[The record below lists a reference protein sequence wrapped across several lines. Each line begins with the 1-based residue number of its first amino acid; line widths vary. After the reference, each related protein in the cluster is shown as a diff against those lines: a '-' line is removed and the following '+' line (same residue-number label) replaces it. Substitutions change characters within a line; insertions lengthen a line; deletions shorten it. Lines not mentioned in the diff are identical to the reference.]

1 MKPSKLLS
9 LAIVLLTTGWVS
21 LTAAEP
27 ITDELQ
33 ELTPVTVTFSCDP
46 PNNEVKPGQTFDITV
61 NFTIQPGWHIYDS
74 TPGGVGRPA
83 TIDLTLPAG
92 FTQDP
97 PRWSPPQTFDDGG
110 FRYSGY
116 EGTATVTITI
126 HAPQQIKRQQAA
138 ALVTHV
144 TWLACSN
151 SCIPGEASNTQ
162 VLQLGFVP
170 AGGTQTGTSAGTPA
184 GTPAGTQTGSGA
196 QMGFLAYLAFAFIG
210 GVLLNL
216 MPCVL
221 PVLAFKIMRFVKES
235 KESRSKV
242 FKLGLAYAAG
252 TIATCMSLAAVV
264 IVAQLLGASIGWGFQ
279 FQQPLFVLAL
289 ATLVTVMSLGMFGV
303 FMVQVSVGQNI
314 SKLSQNDGYAG
325 AFFTG
330 VLATILSTPCT
341 APFLGT
347 AVGFAFAE
355 SWWVILL
362 IFFTVGLGLAA
373 PYLVLTSN
381 PGWMKYIPKPGA
393 WMEHVKEAMA
403 FSLMGSVIW
412 LLYIIG
418 QQTGSEGLIAT
429 LIFLLAASFS
439 SWLVGRF
446 SMFETRK
453 LRKTLVWIAALG
465 VPAALFF
472 WQVLPAFSAK
482 ANTPTSGQ
490 MFSQESVEKA
500 LKNGKIVF
508 VDFTAAWCLTCQVN
522 ESGVLRDAEVLKAME
537 HHDVI
542 VLKADWTNGDPE
554 ITKALKSHQRSG
566 VPLYLVYSPHRP
578 NAPVIL
584 PEILTKSAVLDAL
597 EQACQP

>member
-33 ELTPVTVTFSCDP
+33 AVTPVTVTFSCNP
-46 PNNEVKPGQTFDITV
+46 PTNDVKPGQTFEITV
-61 NFTIQPGWHIYDS
+61 NFAIQPGWHIYDS
-74 TPGGVGRPA
+74 QPGGIGRPA

-92 FTQDP
+92 FTHDP
-97 PRWSPPQTFDDGG
+97 PRWSKSETFDDAGIH
-110 FRYSGY
+110 YSGY
-116 EGTATVTITI
+116 EDGATVKVTV
-126 HAPQQIKRQQAA
+126 HAPQQLSKQQPA

-144 TWLACSN
+144 TWLACSD
-151 SCIPGEASNTQ
+151 SCIPGEASHTQ
-162 VLQLGFVP
+162 AFQLGIAP
-170 AGGTQTGTSAGTPA
+170 AGGAQTGTSPGIPA
-184 GTPAGTQTGSGA
+184 VTQTGSGA

-264 IVAQLLGASIGWGFQ
+264 IIAQMLGASIGWGFQ

-403 FSLMGSVIW
+403 FTLMGSVIW

-418 QQTGSEGLIAT
+418 QQTGSDGLIAT
-429 LIFLLAASFS
+429 LIFLLAAAFS

-446 SMFETRK
+446 SAFETRK
-453 LRKTLVWIAALG
+453 LRKTLVWAAALG

-482 ANTPTSGQ
+482 APAQTSENAY
-490 MFSQESVEKA
+490 SQASVEKS
-500 LKNGKIVF
+500 LKDGKIVF

-522 ESGVLRDAEVLKAME
+522 ESGVLSDAEVLKAME

-578 NAPVIL
+578 RDPVIL
-584 PEILTKSAVLDAL
+584 PEILTKSAVLEAL
-597 EQACQP
+597 EQASQP

>member
-162 VLQLGFVP
+162 VLQLGFAP
-170 AGGTQTGTSAGTPA
+170 AGGTQTGTSAATPA
-184 GTPAGTQTGSGA
+184 GNQTGSGA

-453 LRKTLVWIAALG
+453 LKKTLVWIAALG